1 MADDSP
7 SGDDTP
13 DPFKMFG
20 SMGFLGDMMKAMGSQ
35 GPLNWDIA
43 TQFAG
48 LGALGDSADS
58 QPDPTVR
65 FAYNDLAR
73 VADMHV
79 RDVSGLDTNVGG
91 RATEILTTTRSEW
104 ARRTLKDFRPLFTDL
119 ATSLSQRD
127 VDTDTDG
134 DPMAAMMASLS
145 GLMAPAMVGMT
156 VGGMVG
162 ALAQRAFGQYDFP
175 LPRADTSELLLVPST
190 IENFATDWSLAID
203 DVRMWVLIH
212 ELTSHAVLNTAAVED
227 GITDLVRRH
236 VSLFKPDSS
245 AVMDAL
251 SGLDASSSDALEH
264 IQKVFSDPTL
274 ILGAVRS
281 SAQEELA
288 PLLDAHVAAV
298 LAYIDHIVDHASQRV
313 LGSGHTIAEA
323 VRRRRLEAGKDAVFV
338 ERLLGLHLTRQQLER
353 GAEFIRGVIERGGE
367 QAPAK
372 LIQKVG
378 NLPTPSEL
386 EAPGL
391 WLARLEIQ

>member
-1 MADDSP
+1 
-7 SGDDTP
+7 
-13 DPFKMFG
+13 
-20 SMGFLGDMMKAMGSQ
+20 MKAMGSQ

-43 TQFAG
+43 TQFAS
-48 LGALGDSADS
+48 LGALGDTPDP
-58 QPDPTVR
+58 QPDPSVR
-65 FAYNDLAR
+65 FAYGDLAR

-91 RATEILTTTRSEW
+91 RVTEILTTTRSAW
-104 ARRTLKDFRPLFTDL
+104 ARRTLLDFRPLFTDL

-127 VDTDTDG
+127 TDTDD
-134 DPMAAMMASLS
+134 DPMTAMMASLS

-190 IENFATDWSLAID
+190 IEQFAADWTLSVD
-203 DVRMWVLIH
+203 DVRMWVLVH
-212 ELTSHAVLNTAAVED
+212 ELTSHAVLNTAAVHD
-227 GITDLVRRH
+227 GITALVRRH
-236 VSLFKPDSS
+236 VSLFKPDSR

-251 SGLDASSSDALEH
+251 SGVDATSSDAMEH

-281 SAQEELA
+281 NAQEELA
-288 PLLDAHVAAV
+288 PLLDAHVSAV
-298 LAYIDHIVDHASQRV
+298 LSYIDHIVDEATQRV
-313 LGSGHTIAEA
+313 LGTGHTVAEA
-323 VRRRRLEAGKDAVFV
+323 IRRRRLDAGKDTVFV
-338 ERLLGLHLTRQQLER
+338 ERLLGLHLTRQQLDR
-353 GAEFIRGVIERGGE
+353 GTDFIRGVIERAGAH
-367 QAPAK
+367 APAQM
-372 LIQKVG
+372 IENVG

>member
-1 MADDSP
+1 MTDESP
-7 SGDDTP
+7 AGDDTP

-20 SMGFLGDMMKAMGSQ
+20 GMGFLGDMMKAMGSQ

-43 TQFAG
+43 TQFAS
-48 LGALGDSADS
+48 LGALGDTPDP
-58 QPDPTVR
+58 QPDPSVR
-65 FAYNDLAR
+65 FAYGDLAR

-91 RATEILTTTRSEW
+91 RVTEILTTTRSAW
-104 ARRTLKDFRPLFTDL
+104 ARRTLQDFRPLFTDL

-127 VDTDTDG
+127 TDTDD
-134 DPMAAMMASLS
+134 DPMTAMMASLS

-190 IENFATDWSLAID
+190 IEQFATDWSLSVD
-203 DVRMWVLIH
+203 DVRMWVLVH
-212 ELTSHAVLNTAAVED
+212 ELTSHAVLNTAAVHD
-227 GITDLVRRH
+227 GITALVRRH
-236 VSLFKPDSS
+236 VSLFKPDSR

-251 SGLDASSSDALEH
+251 SGVDATSSDAMEH

-281 SAQEELA
+281 NAQEELA
-288 PLLDAHVAAV
+288 PLLDAHVSAV
-298 LAYIDHIVDHASQRV
+298 LSYIDHIVDEATQRV
-313 LGSGHTIAEA
+313 LGAGHTVAEA
-323 VRRRRLEAGKDAVFV
+323 IRRRRLDAGKDTVFV
-338 ERLLGLHLTRQQLER
+338 ERLLGLHLTRQQLDR
-353 GAEFIRGVIERGGE
+353 GTDFIRGVIERAGAH
-367 QAPAK
+367 APAQM
-372 LIQKVG
+372 IENVG

>member
-1 MADDSP
+1 
-7 SGDDTP
+7 
-13 DPFKMFG
+13 
-20 SMGFLGDMMKAMGSQ
+20 
-35 GPLNWDIA
+35 
-43 TQFAG
+43 
-48 LGALGDSADS
+48 
-58 QPDPTVR
+58 
-65 FAYNDLAR
+65 
-73 VADMHV
+73 
-79 RDVSGLDTNVGG
+79 
-91 RATEILTTTRSEW
+91 
-104 ARRTLKDFRPLFTDL
+104 
-119 ATSLSQRD
+119 
-127 VDTDTDG
+127 
-134 DPMAAMMASLS
+134 
-145 GLMAPAMVGMT
+145 
-156 VGGMVG
+156 
-162 ALAQRAFGQYDFP
+162 
-175 LPRADTSELLLVPST
+175 
-190 IENFATDWSLAID
+190 
-203 DVRMWVLIH
+203 MWVLIH

-236 VSLFKPDSS
+236 VSLFKPDSN

-251 SGLDASSSDALEH
+251 SGLDATSSDALEH

-281 SAQEELA
+281 TAQEELA

-298 LAYIDHIVDHASQRV
+298 LAYIDHIVDHASHRV

-323 VRRRRLEAGKDAVFV
+323 VRRRRLDAGKDAVFV

-367 QAPAK
+367 QALAQ

>member
-1 MADDSP
+1 
-7 SGDDTP
+7 
-13 DPFKMFG
+13 
-20 SMGFLGDMMKAMGSQ
+20 
-35 GPLNWDIA
+35 
-43 TQFAG
+43 
-48 LGALGDSADS
+48 
-58 QPDPTVR
+58 
-65 FAYNDLAR
+65 
-73 VADMHV
+73 MHV

-104 ARRTLKDFRPLFTDL
+104 ARRTLRDFRPLFTDL
-119 ATSLSQRD
+119 ATSLAQRD
-127 VDTDTDG
+127 DDVDTDG

-145 GLMAPAMVGMT
+145 GLMAPAMIGMT

-175 LPRADTSELLLVPST
+175 LPRANTSELLLVPST
-190 IENFATDWSLAID
+190 IENFASDWSLATD

-251 SGLDASSSDALEH
+251 SGLDATSSDALEH

-281 SAQEELA
+281 TAQEELA

-298 LAYIDHIVDHASQRV
+298 LAYIDHIVDHASHRV

-323 VRRRRLEAGKDAVFV
+323 VRRRRLDAGKDTVFV

-367 QAPAK
+367 QAPTQ

>member
-7 SGDDTP
+7 TGDETP

-20 SMGFLGDMMKAMGSQ
+20 GMGFLGDMMKAMGAQ

-43 TQFAG
+43 TQFASF
-48 LGALGDSADS
+48 GALGDTPDP
-58 QPDPTVR
+58 QPDPSVR
-65 FAYNDLAR
+65 FAYGDLAR
-73 VADMHV
+73 VADLHV

-91 RATEILTTTRSEW
+91 RVTEILTTTRSAW
-104 ARRTLKDFRPLFTDL
+104 ARRTLQDFRPLFTDL

-127 VDTDTDG
+127 SGEET
-134 DPMAAMMASLS
+134 DPMVAMMANLS
-145 GLMAPAMVGMT
+145 GFMAPAMVGMT

-190 IENFATDWSLAID
+190 IEQFAKDWSLAID
-203 DVRMWVLIH
+203 DVRMWVLVH

-227 GITDLVRRH
+227 GITALVRRH

-245 AVMDAL
+245 AVIDAL
-251 SGLDASSSDALEH
+251 SGLDATSSDAMEH

-274 ILGAVRS
+274 ILGAVSS

-288 PLLDAHVAAV
+288 PLLDAHVSAV
-298 LAYIDHIVDHASQRV
+298 LAYIDHIVDQATQRI
-313 LGSGHTIAEA
+313 LGSGHTVAEA
-323 VRRRRLEAGKDAVFV
+323 VRRRRLDAGKDTVFV
-338 ERLLGLHLTRQQLER
+338 DRLLGLHLTRQQLDR
-353 GAEFIRGVIERGGE
+353 GTEFIRGVIERGGAH
-367 QAPAK
+367 APAQM
-372 LIQKVG
+372 IENIG

>member
-1 MADDSP
+1 
-7 SGDDTP
+7 
-13 DPFKMFG
+13 
-20 SMGFLGDMMKAMGSQ
+20 
-35 GPLNWDIA
+35 
-43 TQFAG
+43 
-48 LGALGDSADS
+48 
-58 QPDPTVR
+58 
-65 FAYNDLAR
+65 
-73 VADMHV
+73 MHV

-104 ARRTLKDFRPLFTDL
+104 ARRTLQDFRPLFTDL
-119 ATSLSQRD
+119 ATSLAQRD
-127 VDTDTDG
+127 DAADSDG

-175 LPRADTSELLLVPST
+175 LPRANTSELLLVPST
-190 IENFATDWSLAID
+190 IENFATDWSLATD

-236 VSLFKPDSS
+236 VSLFKPDSN

-251 SGLDASSSDALEH
+251 SGLDATSSDALEH

-281 SAQEELA
+281 TAQEELA

-298 LAYIDHIVDHASQRV
+298 LAYIDHIVDHASHRV

-323 VRRRRLEAGKDAVFV
+323 VRRRRLDAGKDAVFV

-367 QAPAK
+367 QALAQ